1 MSNLRKYDWVMIVAT
16 IFALFALIGM
26 VCGCDTILGDDEEDQ
41 QVDLRIHITGFGGSS
56 SGGRWQ
62 RGYVKN
68 HSGPKVVRV
77 KVLWSSDQDSGTAN
91 CSPNVLDKDD
101 TGDYY
106 FSYVGNINES
116 TISYDL
122 E

>member
-1 MSNLRKYDWVMIVAT
+1 MKNFRQWDWVVIVAT
-16 IFALFALIGM
+16 IFALFALVSLIW
-26 VCGCDTILGDDEEDQ
+26 GCDLLTNGDEEQ
-41 QVDLRIHITGFGGSS
+41 EVDLRIHITGFGGSS
-56 SGGRWQ
+56 SGSRWQ

-77 KVLWSSDQDSGTAN
+77 KVLWSSSQQSGTAD
-91 CSPNVLDKDD
+91 CSPNVLDK
-101 TGDYY
+101 GDQGSYY

-116 TISYDL
+116 TISYDK